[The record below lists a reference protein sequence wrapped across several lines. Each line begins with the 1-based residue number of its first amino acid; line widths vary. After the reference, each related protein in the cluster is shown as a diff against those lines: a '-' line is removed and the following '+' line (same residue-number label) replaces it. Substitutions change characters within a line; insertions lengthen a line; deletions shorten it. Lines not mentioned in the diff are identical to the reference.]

1 MDPLKFIKDNTYGI
15 NKSNIPPEKKVDK
28 LLIFFSSVC
37 AAIAVQPIPFADI
50 FILTPIQL
58 YMGTLIAE
66 ARGYKFSM
74 SEIYKEILG
83 VLGLSFL
90 AQQTAIG
97 LDKTVLPFLGAIT
110 TIPFVFVLT
119 FAIGKVMNY

>member
-1 MDPLKFIKDNTYGI
+1 MDLLKFVRDNTYGI
-15 NKSNIPPEKKVDK
+15 TKLNISPDEKVNK
-28 LLIFFSSVC
+28 LLLRFSGIC
-37 AAIAVQPIPFADI
+37 AAVAVQPIPFADI

-66 ARGYKFSM
+66 SRGYKFTM

-83 VLGLSFL
+83 LIGLAYL

-97 LDKTVLPFLGAIT
+97 LYKTILPFLGAEQQCLWYL
-110 TIPFVFVLT
+110 F
-119 FAIGKVMNY
+119 